1 MKNKILNKL
10 IIRVSGK
17 DVNSLQ
23 ILTSSVSSACTIEI
37 LRKNNKSIYTG
48 CIYSINRKSFSGA
61 IKNIQSKSKKDITDK
76 CIRYTFNMSNVT
88 LF

>member
-10 IIRVSGK
+10 VIKIGGK

-37 LRKNNKSIYTG
+37 FRKNNKTIYTG
-48 CIYSINRKSFSGA
+48 CMYSINRKSFSGA

-88 LF
+88 LS